1 MVTIIS
7 GTNRKFSKTL
17 IVAKVY
23 KDILESMGI
32 EARIFSMDELPATIS
47 QTYLSD
53 PKDPEFD
60 QLIEKYIRSTNQ
72 FIMLIPEYQA
82 TFPGIFKLFLD
93 GIPPKDF
100 DGKKAAL
107 VGISS
112 GRGGNVRGL
121 DHLTSALHYLNMH
134 VYPNKLPI
142 SRIRELVDAEFKLV
156 DAGTLEALKRQAEG
170 FMKY

>member
-1 MVTIIS
+1 MITIIS

-23 KDILESMGI
+23 QEILASLGMES
-32 EARIFSMDELPATIS
+32 ELFSMEELPATIS
-47 QTYLSD
+47 KTYLSD
-53 PKDPEFD
+53 PKDAEFD
-60 QLIEKYIRSTNQ
+60 QLIEKYIRSTDK
-72 FIMLIPEYQA
+72 FIMIIPEYQA

-100 DGKKAAL
+100 EGKKAAL

-142 SRIRELVDAEFKLV
+142 SRIRELVDADYKLS
-156 DAGTLEALKRQAEG
+156 DEGTLDALKLQAEG
-170 FMKY
+170 FIKY

>member
-1 MVTIIS
+1 MITILS

-17 IVAKVY
+17 IVAKAY
-23 KDILESMGI
+23 QEILESLG
-32 EARIFSMDELPATIS
+32 EASQLFSMEELPDTIS
-47 QTYLSD
+47 KTYLSD
-53 PKDPEFD
+53 PKDVQFD

-72 FIMLIPEYQA
+72 FIILIPEYQA

-93 GIPPKDF
+93 GVSPRDF
-100 DGKKAAL
+100 DGKKVAL

-112 GRGGNVRGL
+112 GRGGNLRGL

-142 SRIRELVDAEFKLV
+142 SRIRELVDAEFKLS
-156 DAGTLEALKRQAEG
+156 DAGTLEALKKQAEG
-170 FMKY
+170 FIKY

>member
-1 MVTIIS
+1 MITIIS

-23 KDILESMGI
+23 QDLLTSLGVENQLLTM
-32 EARIFSMDELPATIS
+32 EELPATIS

-53 PKDPEFD
+53 PKDPEFNS
-60 QLIEKYIRSTNQ
+60 LIEKYIRSTDK
-72 FIMLIPEYQA
+72 FIMLVPEYQA

-93 GIPPKDF
+93 GIAPRDF

-134 VYPNKLPI
+134 VYPFKLPI
-142 SRIRELVDAEFKLV
+142 SRIRELVDAEFKLA
-156 DAGTLEALKRQAEG
+156 DAGTLEAIKRQIEG
-170 FMKY
+170 FLKY

>member
-1 MVTIIS
+1 MITILS

-17 IVAKVY
+17 IVAKAY
-23 KDILESMGI
+23 QEILESLG
-32 EARIFSMDELPATIS
+32 AASQLFSMEELPDNIS
-47 QTYLSD
+47 KTYLSD
-53 PKDPEFD
+53 PKDVQFD
-60 QLIEKYIRSTNQ
+60 QLIEKYIRSTSQ
-72 FIMLIPEYQA
+72 FIILIPEYQA

-93 GIPPKDF
+93 GVSPRDF

-112 GRGGNVRGL
+112 GRGGNLRGL

-142 SRIRELVDAEFKLV
+142 SRIRELVDAEFKLS

-170 FMKY
+170 FIKY